1 MSNKRK
7 LLDKSPEHLTFDDV
21 LLVPAYS
28 EVMPH
33 MANTKT
39 KITKNI
45 ELNIPLIS
53 SAMDTVT
60 ESKLAITMAQN
71 GGIGCIHKNLT
82 IKEQIDEVKKVK
94 KHESAIV
101 INPITTTPDK
111 TIADIINIMSKE
123 GISGIPV
130 TENEKS
136 NKLVGIITNRDVRFV
151 ADKKQLVKDIMTSK
165 NLVTAKKNITKTE
178 AKISY
183 ISIKLKEF

>member
-7 LLDKSPEHLTFDDV
+7 SLDKLSQHLTFDDV
-21 LLVPAYS
+21 LLTPAYS

-33 MANTKT
+33 IANTKT

-60 ESKLAITMAQN
+60 ESKLAIAMAQN

-82 IKEQIDEVKKVK
+82 QKEQIDEVKKVK
-94 KHESAIV
+94 KHESGIV
-101 INPITTTPDK
+101 INPITITPDK
-111 TIADIINIMSKE
+111 TISEVIHIMAKE

-130 TENEKS
+130 TENEDS
-136 NKLVGIITNRDVRFV
+136 NKLIGIITNRDVRF
-151 ADKKQLVKDIMTSK
+151 ATDKKALVKNLMTSE
-165 NLVTAKKNITKTE
+165 NLVTAKKNITKT
-178 AKISY
+178 
-183 ISIKLKEF
+183 